1 MSIIVTIG
9 IFSIS
14 FLLGMISYKELNNFV
29 IKKERK
35 EKKNEID
42 SIFKLVLDS
51 IKGGQS
57 VFKSRFLK
65 TAYVTTN
72 TTKTGI
78 IDVIYLLD
86 KNDVAIIKNDQVK
99 YTSEGVDRE
108 IIDELINSINFIHGL
123 EINDVVNVFGL
134 LFSKKD
140 FESNFKMKFENFNKI
155 INRAMGTEPD
165 SEIDNIIND
174 NQNSFDID
182 EILDKI
188 GKHGMGSLT
197 VEEKKYL
204 NDYSNGRKD

>member
-1 MSIIVTIG
+1 MNIIVTIG
-9 IFSIS
+9 IFSIA
-14 FLLGMISYKELNNFV
+14 FLLGMITYKELSNF
-29 IKKERK
+29 IFKKERK
-35 EKKNEID
+35 DKKSELN
-42 SIFKLVLDS
+42 SIFKVVLDS
-51 IKGGQS
+51 LKVGQS
-57 VFKSRFLK
+57 AFKGRFLQ
-65 TAYVTTN
+65 TDYVTTN

-78 IDVIYLLD
+78 IDIIYLLD
-86 KNDVAIIKNDQVK
+86 KNDVAIIKNGQVK
-99 YTSEGVDRE
+99 YTSEGVNRE
-108 IIDELINSINFIHGL
+108 IIDEIINSINYIHGR

-140 FESNFKMKFENFNKI
+140 FESNFKMKFEDFNKI
-155 INRAMGTEPD
+155 INRAMSNEPD

-197 VEEKKYL
+197 AEEKNYL